1 MSHSWS
7 WRIVTKKVSWSLYAG
22 TSTDRNILLDITRLG
37 CSPKFAEGTAERCGE
52 ARGATGSHPA
62 AAANRRDSASKG
74 EIIGALHDPN
84 SAMKLATGLD
94 EMPGRRGIPE
104 VNWADGVLSGSL
116 LVREKKRGDKKERR
130 EGREGKERWDGGTD
144 LDSHPSWNRRD
155 GEVSLNT
162 TKTIFYQ
169 RKNQINHTHTFNQTN

>member
-1 MSHSWS
+1 M
-7 WRIVTKKVSWSLYAG
+7 
-22 TSTDRNILLDITRLG
+22 
-37 CSPKFAEGTAERCGE
+37 SPKFAEGTAERCGE

-116 LVREKKRGDKKERR
+116 LVRKKKRGDKKERR
-130 EGREGKERWDGGTD
+130 EGREGKERWDGGTG

-162 TKTIFYQ
+162 TKKKNFLSKKKPNQPHPHPQPNQLKTIPLG
-169 RKNQINHTHTFNQTN
+169 

>member
-1 MSHSWS
+1 MSP
-7 WRIVTKKVSWSLYAG
+7 KKISWSLYAG
-22 TSTDRNILLDITRLG
+22 SSTDRKILLDITRLG
-37 CSPKFAEGTAERCGE
+37 YAPKFAEGTAERCGE

-116 LVREKKRGDKKERR
+116 LVRERTEETKRK
-130 EGREGKERWDGGTD
+130 EGRPRGERKVG
-144 LDSHPSWNRRD
+144 RRD
-155 GEVSLNT
+155 RAGFPSQLE
-162 TKTIFYQ
+162 
-169 RKNQINHTHTFNQTN
+169 